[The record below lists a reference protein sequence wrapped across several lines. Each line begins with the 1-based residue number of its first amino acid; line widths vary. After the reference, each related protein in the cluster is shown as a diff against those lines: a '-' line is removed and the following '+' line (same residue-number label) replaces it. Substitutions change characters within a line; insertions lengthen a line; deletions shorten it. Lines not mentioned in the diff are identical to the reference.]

1 VLPLRDERLESL
13 PRWADALLAQAPLPQ
28 RQLVTPFTHWYL
40 LHRIRRAHRHRP
52 LRAGTQHQMRSRLRR
67 ALELL
72 DWLDEHG
79 IALEELT
86 QPELEMWLEE
96 GAVERREVRAFVTW
110 ARGRGL
116 VGELVVPR
124 ARIAAPSVF
133 ITDEEQAEQLHRCL
147 SDDALPLDVRT
158 AGALTLLF
166 GLQHTK
172 LLELTVHDVIDDDT
186 VVALNLDGH
195 RLPLPPEVARLVH
208 ALRHQRQERW
218 QLDQTASTTPWLFPG
233 QEPAR
238 PLGATY
244 LNLKLRRHGI
254 APRAGR
260 NNARL
265 ALATDLPASVLAD
278 FTGTSISNATRW
290 TGYAR
295 RDWLD
300 YIASRTQI

>member
-1 VLPLRDERLESL
+1 
-13 PRWADALLAQAPLPQ
+13 
-28 RQLVTPFTHWYL
+28 
-40 LHRIRRAHRHRP
+40 
-52 LRAGTQHQMRSRLRR
+52 MRSRLRR

-79 IALEELT
+79 TALGELT
-86 QPELEMWLEE
+86 QPELETWLEE
-96 GAVERREVRAFVTW
+96 GAAERREVRAFVTW

-124 ARIAAPSVF
+124 APVAAPSVF
-133 ITDEEQAEQLHRCL
+133 MTDEEQARQLHRCL
-147 SDDALPLDVRT
+147 SDDSLPLDVRT
-158 AGALTLLF
+158 ARALTLLF

-172 LLELTVHDVIDDDT
+172 LLELTVSDVIDDDKM
-186 VVALNLDGH
+186 VALNLAGH
-195 RLPLPPEVARLVH
+195 RLPLPPEVARLVR
-208 ALRHQRQERW
+208 AQRDQCQARW
-218 QLDQTASTTPWLFPG
+218 HLDQTASTKPWLFPG

-254 APRAGR
+254 APLAGR

-278 FTGTSISNATRW
+278 FTGTSIGNATRW

-300 YIASRTQI
+300 YIASRTPT